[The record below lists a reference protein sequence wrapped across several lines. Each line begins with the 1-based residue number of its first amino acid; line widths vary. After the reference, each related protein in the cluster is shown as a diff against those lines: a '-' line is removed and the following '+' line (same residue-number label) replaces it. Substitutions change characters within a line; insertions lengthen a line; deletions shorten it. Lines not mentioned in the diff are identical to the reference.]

1 MNQEKINLKQSRD
14 FGETFNASI
23 KLLRQN
29 FKLLFQCL
37 LFIAGPF
44 LLISSI
50 AGAFYQATALTMY
63 SPRMQMNNPMDILSQ
78 FGWAYLIF
86 IVTAVIANLALVGTV
101 YCFMLEYQEKG
112 PGNFT
117 AGDVGSRLASNVG
130 NILSVFFSVT
140 FLMIL
145 AIALL
150 VGVFI
155 AIGSISPVLAGL
167 LAVLLFFG
175 LLIIFPPL
183 IWQLSV
189 VYLVKMQSDM
199 GPLEAFGKTREAM
212 RDNFWWTWVIV
223 VCSSIGVGLA
233 GLVFAMP
240 QFAYQMVITFS
251 NMRGEGEETSIGF
264 IVVATICTFFST
276 LLYSVLYIINGVHY
290 YSLAEKKDGQ
300 GLMERIN
307 EIGNTPPPNVN
318 QQY

>member
-1 MNQEKINLKQSRD
+1 
-14 FGETFNASI
+14 
-23 KLLRQN
+23 
-29 FKLLFQCL
+29 
-37 LFIAGPF
+37 
-44 LLISSI
+44 
-50 AGAFYQATALTMY
+50 
-63 SPRMQMNNPMDILSQ
+63 
-78 FGWAYLIF
+78 
-86 IVTAVIANLALVGTV
+86 
-101 YCFMLEYQEKG
+101 
-112 PGNFT
+112 
-117 AGDVGSRLASNVG
+117 
-130 NILSVFFSVT
+130 
-140 FLMIL
+140 
-145 AIALL
+145 
-150 VGVFI
+150 
-155 AIGSISPVLAGL
+155 
-167 LAVLLFFG
+167 
-175 LLIIFPPL
+175 
-183 IWQLSV
+183 
-189 VYLVKMQSDM
+189 MQSDM